1 MLYRPA
7 KTFLRHRDKQ
17 TTSARMQSGRLL
29 HTKFAGHVVV
39 KQNIRGFQIAVKHL
53 VLVQVAQGIGDLPC
67 PRQCNLRQKQEDR
80 KNTHKKHTYL
90 PTCLTRCGK
99 LPLLFKSRRIL
110 SFCCMLSFLASF
122 DFAIHAFAVF

>member
-39 KQNIRGFQIAVKHL
+39 KQNIRGSYRGEASRVGASSTGHWRFA
-53 VLVQVAQGIGDLPC
+53 LPKTMQ
-67 PRQCNLRQKQEDR
+67 PEAETRRQ
-80 KNTHKKHTYL
+80 KKHTQKAHIFAHL
-90 PTCLTRCGK
+90 PDQMWQAA
-99 LPLLFKSRRIL
+99 PPF
-110 SFCCMLSFLASF
+110 
-122 DFAIHAFAVF
+122 